1 MNELKDLINKKRKIN
16 ETIRN
21 SIVSSSNNKNN
32 NSCVLMSA
40 NSTDGDDVVDRDS
53 GIDKKKTMKFIRQAD
68 LRKMEEME
76 LMRKQEELDLLRAQR
91 QQQQQLNSNHH
102 DGSVDGMKS
111 DYVTTTTMMNNS
123 SSKHNIAS
131 IVSKNSIN
139 LDDLSSYTLLST
151 SEVKM
156 KLRRL
161 RQPIT
166 LFGEE
171 IEQRL
176 QRLVEF
182 IREGILMSGSSH
194 GFDEVDGYDG
204 DDIKT
209 GLNRLETEHEE
220 AELDAQDREDARDKG
235 AEQGGD
241 DNHDDDDEDDD
252 DLKDGSGRDQHSSRL
267 EWDPSVH
274 YSTLKHLT
282 PEKVVYKFFRAL
294 IKQWEVDLHQLRD
307 DAEKR
312 SAKGTRFL
320 LIIIVVVEYQLC
332 APSPSIYS
340 NIHPFIHPYIYS
352 SFYLPYPSVY
362 SSIQTFIYPTHLY
375 HLFIYLFIYP
385 FINSFID

>member
-1 MNELKDLINKKRKIN
+1 MNELKDLISKKRKIN

-21 SIVSSSNNKNN
+21 NIISSSNNN
-32 NSCVLMSA
+32 NSCVLKSA

-53 GIDKKKTMKFIRQAD
+53 VIDKKKTMKFIRQSD

-102 DGSVDGMKS
+102 DGSVDDSMKGN
-111 DYVTTTTMMNNS
+111 YEMTTIMMNNS
-123 SSKHNIAS
+123 SLKHNIAS
-131 IVSKNSIN
+131 IASKSTIN
-139 LDDLSSYTLLST
+139 VDDLSSYSLLST

-194 GFDEVDGYDG
+194 GFDEVDGYDV

-241 DNHDDDDEDDD
+241 DNHDDEDEDDD
-252 DLKDGSGRDQHSSRL
+252 DLKDGSGRDRHSSRL
-267 EWDPSVH
+267 EWDPSIH

-312 SAKGTRFL
+312 SAKGT
-320 LIIIVVVEYQLC
+320 Y
-332 APSPSIYS
+332 SI
-340 NIHPFIHPYIYS
+340 S
-352 SFYLPYPSVY
+352 S
-362 SSIQTFIYPTHLY
+362 H
-375 HLFIYLFIYP
+375 HHRCC
-385 FINSFID
+385 

>member
-1 MNELKDLINKKRKIN
+1 MNELKDLISKKRKIN

-21 SIVSSSNNKNN
+21 SIISSSNNN
-32 NSCVLMSA
+32 NSCVLKSA

-91 QQQQQLNSNHH
+91 QQQQKLNSNHH
-102 DGSVDGMKS
+102 DGSVHDSMKG
-111 DYVTTTTMMNNS
+111 DFATTTTTMMNNS
-123 SSKHNIAS
+123 SLKHNIAS
-131 IVSKNSIN
+131 IASKNTIN
-139 LDDLSSYTLLST
+139 VDDLSSYTLLST

-194 GFDEVDGYDG
+194 GFDEVDGYDV

-209 GLNRLETEHEE
+209 GPNRLETEHEE
-220 AELDAQDREDARDKG
+220 AELDAQDREDAQDKG

-241 DNHDDDDEDDD
+241 DNHDDEDDDED
-252 DLKDGSGRDQHSSRL
+252 DLKDGSGRDRHSSRL
-267 EWDPSVH
+267 EWDPSIH

-312 SAKGTRFL
+312 SAKGT
-320 LIIIVVVEYQLC
+320 Y
-332 APSPSIYS
+332 SI
-340 NIHPFIHPYIYS
+340 S
-352 SFYLPYPSVY
+352 S
-362 SSIQTFIYPTHLY
+362 H
-375 HLFIYLFIYP
+375 HHHRCC
-385 FINSFID
+385 

>member
-21 SIVSSSNNKNN
+21 SIISSNN
-32 NSCVLMSA
+32 NSCVLKSA
-40 NSTDGDDVVDRDS
+40 NSTDGDDVVDREVTSHDDDS
-53 GIDKKKTMKFIRQAD
+53 GIDKKKKTMKFIRQAD

-102 DGSVDGMKS
+102 DSSVDSMKD
-111 DYVTTTTMMNNS
+111 DYAMTTTMMNNS
-123 SSKHNIAS
+123 SLKHNVAS
-131 IVSKNSIN
+131 IVSKSTIN

-171 IEQRL
+171 IEHRL

-252 DLKDGSGRDQHSSRL
+252 DLKDDSGRDRHSSRL

-320 LIIIVVVEYQLC
+320 LIIIYL
-332 APSPSIYS
+332 SIYH
-340 NIHPFIHPYIYS
+340 IHPSNHQS
-352 SFYLPYPSVY
+352 KH
-362 SSIQTFIYPTHLY
+362 THS
-375 HLFIYLFIYP
+375 FIYLFIYP

>member
-1 MNELKDLINKKRKIN
+1 MNELKDLISKKRKIN

-21 SIVSSSNNKNN
+21 SIISSSNNNN
-32 NSCVLMSA
+32 NSCVLKSA

-91 QQQQQLNSNHH
+91 QQQQKLNSNHH
-102 DGSVDGMKS
+102 DGSVHDSMKG
-111 DYVTTTTMMNNS
+111 DFATTTTMMNNS
-123 SSKHNIAS
+123 SLKHNIAS
-131 IVSKNSIN
+131 IASKSTIN
-139 LDDLSSYTLLST
+139 VDDLSSYTLLST

-194 GFDEVDGYDG
+194 GFDEVDGYDV

-241 DNHDDDDEDDD
+241 DNHDDEDEDED
-252 DLKDGSGRDQHSSRL
+252 DLKDGSGRDRHSSRL
-267 EWDPSVH
+267 EWDPSIH

-312 SAKGTRFL
+312 SAKGTYSISSL

-332 APSPSIYS
+332 IPSPSIYS
-340 NIHPFIHPYIYS
+340 NIHLFIYSFIHISIHLTIYHIHLSIHPIHPYPFIH
-352 SFYLPYPSVY
+352 L
-362 SSIQTFIYPTHLY
+362 SILLSIH
-375 HLFIYLFIYP
+375 
-385 FINSFID
+385 